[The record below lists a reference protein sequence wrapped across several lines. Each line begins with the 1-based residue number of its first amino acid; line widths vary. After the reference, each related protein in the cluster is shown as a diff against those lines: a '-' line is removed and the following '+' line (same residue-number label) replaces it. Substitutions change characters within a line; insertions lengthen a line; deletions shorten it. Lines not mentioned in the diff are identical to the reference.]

1 MCCVV
6 GGPWQ
11 WFTLLTLII
20 TSTWYGEP
28 WALFMVSHCTV
39 LLDHFINTV
48 CVTFGCSSVS
58 SSMLLSFRLL
68 PAVCFINAYS
78 RTLNSSHVYT
88 VIPRSNII
96 DQWMRTGG
104 TFSAVKHCTL
114 FIWHIILYCHFHGC
128 NWIYMMIE
136 NCILSQVVIRRLL
149 SVNVWFESR
158 AGPRGVCS
166 GQSGMGTDFS
176 PSAVIIPPLLL
187 IHLVFYHQ
195 WNII

>member
-1 MCCVV
+1 
-6 GGPWQ
+6 
-11 WFTLLTLII
+11 
-20 TSTWYGEP
+20 
-28 WALFMVSHCTV
+28 
-39 LLDHFINTV
+39 
-48 CVTFGCSSVS
+48 
-58 SSMLLSFRLL
+58 
-68 PAVCFINAYS
+68 
-78 RTLNSSHVYT
+78 
-88 VIPRSNII
+88 
-96 DQWMRTGG
+96 
-104 TFSAVKHCTL
+104 
-114 FIWHIILYCHFHGC
+114 
-128 NWIYMMIE
+128 MMIE